1 MEGSGENSNEGT
13 AARSV
18 SQRAAACLHAFEAG
32 CLAYR
37 RFVLFLI
44 IICTLLVGGW
54 WVARKQL
61 GPIVRPWIERKATEL
76 FADRGLEAQIGS
88 ADFVEGQGLWL
99 RNVSLASTDSTGP
112 ALLHVDELL
121 IRTDQTLWN
130 IARHGFQPQRILVRH
145 LRANLT
151 PEADGSY
158 AAERLWPLPQGNG
171 NRVPISIVDAA
182 LTVGGSIGPWRLE
195 EHITNLQIEILPPAE
210 PNGPEIPA
218 AIPHVFQISAEL
230 QTTRIG
236 KLRVEGRYDE
246 STAAWTLGGDA
257 HNLRLST
264 DLIRVSEELAGQSLS
279 DIARLDAGID
289 LEFRV
294 EGVGL
299 GSPTNYWAAGTIV
312 DGRLDDARLPDPI
325 VNLEGSFEATPERWR
340 LEGIRAL
347 VGQGRVSVNAERN
360 ASSTGDHWV
369 IDGWVDGVNVD
380 RRLEPYIPPSIKH
393 HWDEYRPTGVMDA
406 CVHVEGGPGGWHPN
420 LDLTLHDVS
429 FVYAVFPYPVHHCQG
444 TVSWSPER
452 LRLDI
457 EGRASGSRVVA
468 KGEYQNPGA
477 NSVGRVDI
485 ELLDQLPIS
494 EELMH
499 ALRSQPGIEHTVRQ
513 FSPKGQLGVTVALE
527 RHEAGGDFHRTYQIE
542 IFDGSLR
549 YEGLPYNLHGVT
561 GKIIVQDDWMYFQEI
576 RGHNGS
582 GLISCSGSVGPDRWL
597 NLSFEGSSLPLDEE
611 LRRALPDSLKETWDN
626 MRPAGHLDHLDA
638 TYRRQL
644 VDQTT
649 ELTIKARMWDRRSE
663 ERTGVSVRPV
673 WMPFTWHELTGSIT
687 YDNGEIA
694 IDDLRGHHG
703 ETTISVQGVG
713 RTNTDGWWL
722 DLSPCSIDR
731 IEPTAELLESLPPIV
746 KQGLRT
752 IELSGRLNLHGRIAV
767 LFGQR
772 DPRFTPPLVPRD
784 SGGAVPPH
792 ELEVQW
798 DQTVDLERAG
808 LTIAGHR
815 LHDAY
820 GTLKTVGVMM
830 GERMESFG
838 QLELDS
844 LMWRDTQIRDVR
856 GPLYLDSTRV
866 AFGSMASQ
874 ATERAT
880 PRPLSGSWLG
890 GRVQVDGQMQ
900 FDNNLS
906 FMVQGSIG
914 EGRLEAARDEFGW
927 NVQDLSG
934 AIYAGIRL
942 EGSGTDANS
951 LAGHGRIEL
960 QDATIYELPLMVN
973 LLKLLSIRQ
982 VDRTAFTTST
992 IDYRIERDRV
1002 ELQRVELA
1010 GDAISLAGS
1019 GELDFSG
1026 RLQAQFYTRVGRQEL
1041 KLPILSPLVGAAS
1054 RQFLLIRV
1062 DGSLYDP
1069 QVTQVP
1075 FPKINDAI
1083 QAMTAEPTP
1092 AESLLWPGT
1101 TMPPAPNPSTGFGP
1115 SIVPESWR

>member
-1 MEGSGENSNEGT
+1 M
-13 AARSV
+13 
-18 SQRAAACLHAFEAG
+18 
-32 CLAYR
+32 
-37 RFVLFLI
+37 
-44 IICTLLVGGW
+44 
-54 WVARKQL
+54 
-61 GPIVRPWIERKATEL
+61 
-76 FADRGLEAQIGS
+76 
-88 ADFVEGQGLWL
+88 
-99 RNVSLASTDSTGP
+99 
-112 ALLHVDELL
+112 
-121 IRTDQTLWN
+121 
-130 IARHGFQPQRILVRH
+130 
-145 LRANLT
+145 
-151 PEADGSY
+151 
-158 AAERLWPLPQGNG
+158 
-171 NRVPISIVDAA
+171 
-182 LTVGGSIGPWRLE
+182 
-195 EHITNLQIEILPPAE
+195 
-210 PNGPEIPA
+210 
-218 AIPHVFQISAEL
+218 
-230 QTTRIG
+230 
-236 KLRVEGRYDE
+236 
-246 STAAWTLGGDA
+246 
-257 HNLRLST
+257 
-264 DLIRVSEELAGQSLS
+264 
-279 DIARLDAGID
+279 
-289 LEFRV
+289 
-294 EGVGL
+294 
-299 GSPTNYWAAGTIV
+299 
-312 DGRLDDARLPDPI
+312 
-325 VNLEGSFEATPERWR
+325 
-340 LEGIRAL
+340 
-347 VGQGRVSVNAERN
+347 
-360 ASSTGDHWV
+360 
-369 IDGWVDGVNVD
+369 D

-844 LMWRDTQIRDVR
+844 LMWRIPRSAMR

-866 AFGSMASQ
+866 AFGSMASCHG
-874 ATERAT
+874 TSI
-880 PRPLSGSWLG
+880 PRPLSFVLGWVGECRSTGRCSSTTTSRSWSKARSARG
-890 GRVQVDGQMQ
+890 VSR
-900 FDNNLS
+900 
-906 FMVQGSIG
+906 
-914 EGRLEAARDEFGW
+914 RLAMSSAGMYRT
-927 NVQDLSG
+927 SRS

-960 QDATIYELPLMVN
+960 QTRRRRTAADGEPAQAAEH
-973 LLKLLSIRQ
+973 SSS
-982 VDRTAFTTST
+982 DRTAFTTST

-1010 GDAISLAGS
+1010 ETPSRWRAPGS
-1019 GELDFSG
+1019 STSAVDS
-1026 RLQAQFYTRVGRQEL
+1026 
-1041 KLPILSPLVGAAS
+1041 KLSS
-1054 RQFLLIRV
+1054 
-1062 DGSLYDP
+1062 
-1069 QVTQVP
+1069 TH
-1075 FPKINDAI
+1075 
-1083 QAMTAEPTP
+1083 
-1092 AESLLWPGT
+1092 ES
-1101 TMPPAPNPSTGFGP
+1101 ADKN
-1115 SIVPESWR
+1115 